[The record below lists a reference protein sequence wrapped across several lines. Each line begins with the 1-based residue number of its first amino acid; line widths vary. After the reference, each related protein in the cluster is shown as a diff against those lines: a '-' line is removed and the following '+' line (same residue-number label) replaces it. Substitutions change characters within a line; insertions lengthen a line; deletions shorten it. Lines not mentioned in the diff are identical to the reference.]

1 MVMSPIRLTRR
12 QARAFLLK
20 KQGLRNCSRYAGK
33 TGALRFIRLAGC
45 IQFDPLDICGQN
57 AELVLQSR
65 IDGFRKEWLAE
76 LLYQDRELLD
86 YFDKNLSIIPMDN
99 WSRYEDVR
107 QHYRQIPRLRDLV
120 STHEASVHNV
130 LINQDYINAND
141 LDFGL
146 PEIGYWGRSTSRAR
160 MVLEAMYHMGY
171 LVIHH
176 KKGAKKFYTLP
187 ERVMPADFCRPQQK
201 GYEAEAQLCWHVR
214 QRIRSVGL
222 LWNRPSDAWLGV
234 MGLTGPERNRV
245 FGKLYDQGEIR
256 DAQVDGIHHTLY
268 YDNSDYQLLEE
279 VIVSCDESA
288 RSEFIAPL
296 DNMIWDRKLIEA
308 LFDFRYRWEVY
319 TPPEK
324 REFGHY
330 VLPWLFNDRFIGR
343 VELNYRRKHDSLIVK
358 GVWLEPGYTMEGK
371 IKDALENTLARFVE
385 FCRSG

>member
-1 MVMSPIRLTRR
+1 
-12 QARAFLLK
+12 
-20 KQGLRNCSRYAGK
+20 
-33 TGALRFIRLAGC
+33 
-45 IQFDPLDICGQN
+45 
-57 AELVLQSR
+57 
-65 IDGFRKEWLAE
+65 
-76 LLYQDRELLD
+76 
-86 YFDKNLSIIPMDN
+86 
-99 WSRYEDVR
+99 
-107 QHYRQIPRLRDLV
+107 
-120 STHEASVHNV
+120 
-130 LINQDYINAND
+130 
-141 LDFGL
+141 
-146 PEIGYWGRSTSRAR
+146 
-160 MVLEAMYHMGY
+160 
-171 LVIHH
+171 
-176 KKGAKKFYTLP
+176 
-187 ERVMPADFCRPQQK
+187 
-201 GYEAEAQLCWHVR
+201 
-214 QRIRSVGL
+214 
-222 LWNRPSDAWLGV
+222 